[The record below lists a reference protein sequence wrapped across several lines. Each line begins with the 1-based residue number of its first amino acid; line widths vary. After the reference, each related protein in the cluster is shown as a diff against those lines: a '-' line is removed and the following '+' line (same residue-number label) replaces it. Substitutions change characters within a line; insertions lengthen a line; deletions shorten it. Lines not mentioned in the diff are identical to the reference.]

1 MTLQK
6 YTPAVMLKN
15 ADLVIAGICLVILS
29 TLTFVSIFT
38 RYFLHEPFMFLEET
52 QKALLI
58 WITMFSG
65 CACFRYKQHVMIE
78 IIVDMFSPAKQK
90 IMKYFMVAVVTLVLA
105 FLAIYGTRLCMM
117 HFNADRVTN
126 VLQFPLWIIYS
137 AVPIGAIAMIYS
149 CIKAEIFNKHA
160 VIDSDIEHKE

>member
-1 MTLQK
+1 MSLNK
-6 YTPAVMLKN
+6 LTPAMMLKN
-15 ADLVIAGICLVILS
+15 TDLIIAGICLVILS

-38 RYFLHEPFMFLEET
+38 RYFLHEPFMFLEEL

-90 IMKYFMVAVVTLVLA
+90 ILKVFMVIVVTCVLA
-105 FLAIYGTRLCMM
+105 FLAFYGTKLCLM
-117 HFNADRVTN
+117 HYNAGRVTN

-137 AVPIGAIAMIYS
+137 AIPIGSIAMIYS
-149 CIKAEIFNKHA
+149 CIKAEIFNMH
-160 VIDSDIEHKE
+160 VSGEDSKE